1 MAKLKCPSIGREIE
15 EFSVGCGLNHEIQK
29 IVCGNCS
36 KDDDISCND
45 EDGKPE
51 CDDGMAMMGIIENQ
65 IMHEG
70 ILFMKGLVKV
80 WDKVEDTEISCSVCG
95 SRSMSLAIY
104 WPGKILEPSPIRP
117 KEDYWFC
124 NGECGKWYKESECIK
139 G

>member
-1 MAKLKCPSIGREIE
+1 MAKLKCPVIGEKLE
-15 EFSVGCGLNHEIQK
+15 DFSQGGLHEK
-29 IVCGNCS
+29 INEYVCGGVCP
-36 KDDDISCND
+36 KDVSCNT

-51 CDDGMAMMGIIENQ
+51 CEGLALMAIVENQ
-65 IMHEG
+65 VADEG
-70 ILFMKGLVKV
+70 ILLMKGLVTM
-80 WDKVEDTEISCSVCG
+80 WGEASDTEISCSVCG

-104 WPGKILEPSPIRP
+104 WPGQLLEPNPIRP